1 MINYIKNTYHT
12 ILNMNKEE
20 LLNKLKI
27 TEEEN
32 KKLKEELE
40 DKTIQLNKYLLK
52 NIKYYEN
59 NKELHKQRVKEY
71 QQKTNYKSD
80 YKPTP
85 EQKKE
90 YNKRE
95 YLKRKDKLK
104 NEMDEKQDNANI

>member
-1 MINYIKNTYHT
+1 MINYINNIYHT
-12 ILNMNKEE
+12 ILTMNVDE
-20 LLNKLKI
+20 LIHKLKI

-32 KKLKEELE
+32 TNLKADLE

-95 YLKRKDKLK
+95 YLKRKEKLK
-104 NEMDEKQDNANI
+104 NEMGEK